1 MFVAFL
7 ENLVLNF
14 WFDLKKEAMNYE
26 PFPVFISYFQKK
38 PLSFFLSWKL
48 VNPYII
54 GRYFLRDI
62 WASGKIEAAQVE
74 IVKKIKYTN
83 VPGDGR

>member
-1 MFVAFL
+1 MK
-7 ENLVLNF
+7 NLAYNDTCTV
-14 WFDLKKEAMNYE
+14 D
-26 PFPVFISYFQKK
+26 S
-38 PLSFFLSWKL
+38 SFFSSSSKL
-48 VNPYII
+48 LNLYII

-83 VPGDGR
+83 VPGDGC

>member
-1 MFVAFL
+1 MKNGVK
-7 ENLVLNF
+7 NLQAADYNGLCTVH
-14 WFDLKKEAMNYE
+14 
-26 PFPVFISYFQKK
+26 S
-38 PLSFFLSWKL
+38 SFFFSSSKL
-48 VNPYII
+48 LNPYNI

-83 VPGDGR
+83 VPGDGC

>member
-1 MFVAFL
+1 MLAQL
-7 ENLVLNF
+7 CLSKN
-14 WFDLKKEAMNYE
+14 
-26 PFPVFISYFQKK
+26 S
-38 PLSFFLSWKL
+38 SFFFSSWKVL
-48 VNPYII
+48 NPYII